1 MNMISTG
8 AFLTE
13 MDASQ
18 KQETLVAKLVSAWEK
33 KNAKVARAGG
43 LSLMALS
50 LAACG
55 SDDDTATTTSTSTT
69 TTTTTT
75 TAVTPITSALTIGQD
90 SITGTTANDSITGAR
105 IDTVQTWNSTDT
117 LAGGDGT
124 DSFSATIA
132 AAVTPAAGG
141 VTGIENLTLTNV
153 AGASTTVTFSTA
165 TVTGIDDV
173 TSITNLGSTASSD
186 LVLTRVVDLAEVTL
200 ENTVAATTITFADT
214 VLAGTADTFTL
225 NVNGNTGAINI
236 GNSSGAGTGIET
248 LVINSNGA
256 TSTFSAVNLDATPA
270 TVTIKGSAAL
280 DLNAAAAFPKMATL
294 NAGDFTGDLDILL
307 GADTVTGTADAKT
320 LTFGSGNDD
329 LDLGALDPGQ
339 IGVLTVNMGAG
350 NDATDLDN
358 YADTTMVIDGGDGT
372 DSLTTATAITA
383 ANGTLISN
391 YETFIFGQ
399 NAGTQDLSLL
409 ATNSSFTSVNAS
421 AATTTMNNAGANVAT
436 LNLVGGVATTAA
448 TFDRLIDN
456 TTNALTV
463 KATTANMTLTGDLT
477 IDDEETVTFDSSSF
491 DLVVQG
497 DIATADATSIILTGD
512 NIITLGANGSKE
524 FSSVKITSIDAS
536 GVTGSEA
543 VSVFAINNTSA
554 MTVTG
559 PASTGTF
566 IFDGGTKADTIT
578 AGGGIMDVDAGAG
591 DDIITGGA
599 KADILEGDG
608 GADTIT
614 GGAAADYIAG
624 GAGRDVIDLTETTAA
639 VDEVEL
645 SSGATTVD
653 KITGF
658 LAGGVTGADNI
669 SALQATHG
677 FNSTDGTSTVLLST
691 GATLKAA
698 DNAADSNIA
707 TISTNVAA
715 GTFDSFLAG
724 TMTEAS
730 MEANVITALGLT
742 GALDAAAVVLVFV
755 DDGEDTGVIK
765 FTGNDAGTDDLAA
778 TTEIEI
784 MAVLDG
790 IADATDIVVGDV
802 LMT

>member
-1 MNMISTG
+1 MISTG

-55 SDDDTATTTSTSTT
+55 SDDDTTTTTSTSTT

-75 TAVTPITSALTIGQD
+75 VTPITSALTIGQD
-90 SITGTTANDSITGAR
+90 SVTGTTANDTITGAR
-105 IDTVQTWNSTDT
+105 VDTVQTWNSTDT
-117 LAGGDGT
+117 IAGGDGT

-132 AAVTPAAGG
+132 ANVTPGASG
-141 VTGIENLTLTNV
+141 VTGVENLTITNV
-153 AGASTTVTFSTA
+153 AGASRTVTFSTA
-165 TVTGIDDV
+165 SVTGIDDV
-173 TSITNLGSTASSD
+173 TNITNLGSTASSD
-186 LVLTRVVDLAEVTL
+186 LVLTRIVDLAEVTL

-225 NVNGNTGAINI
+225 NVNGNTGAVNI

-270 TVTIKGSAAL
+270 TLTIKGSAAL
-280 DLNAAAAFPKMATL
+280 DINAAAAFPKMATL
-294 NAGDFTGDLDILL
+294 NAADFTGDLDILL

-320 LTFGSGNDD
+320 LTFGSGADD
-329 LDLGALDPGQ
+329 LDLGALDPGE

-399 NAGTQDLSLL
+399 NGGTQDLSLL
-409 ATNSSFTSVNAS
+409 ATNASFTSVNSA

-512 NIITLGANGSKE
+512 NIITLGANASKE

-536 GVTGSEA
+536 GVTGTEA

-591 DDIITGGA
+591 DDTITGGA

>member
-409 ATNSSFTSVNAS
+409 ATNSSFTSVNAA

-497 DIATADATSIILTGD
+497 DIATADATSIVLTGD

>member
-18 KQETLVAKLVSAWEK
+18 KQETLVSKLVSAWEK

-55 SDDDTATTTSTSTT
+55 SDDDTSSTSTSTT

-75 TAVTPITSALTIGQD
+75 ADPDPVALTIGQD
-90 SITGTTANDSITGAR
+90 ALPGSAGNDTFTGAR

-117 LAGGDGT
+117 IAGGAGT

-132 AAVTPAAGG
+132 ADVTPAAGAITG
-141 VTGIENLTLTNV
+141 VENMTITNV
-153 AGASTTVTFSTA
+153 AGAARTVTFSTA

-173 TSITNLGSTASSD
+173 TSITNLGSTTSSD
-186 LVLTRVVDLAEVTL
+186 LVLTRIVDLAEITL
-200 ENTVAATTITFADT
+200 ENTVAATTITFADS
-214 VLAGTADTFTL
+214 VLAGTADTLTL
-225 NVNGNTGAINI
+225 NVNGNTGAVNI
-236 GNSSGAGTGIET
+236 GNATTGAGTGIET

-256 TSTFSAVNLDATPA
+256 TSTFSAVNIDATPA
-270 TVTIKGSAAL
+270 TLTIKGSASL
-280 DLNAAAAFPKMATL
+280 DMNAAAAFPKMATL
-294 NAGDFTGDLDILL
+294 DASTFTGDLDILL

-329 LDLGALDPGQ
+329 LDLGALDPGE

-372 DSLTTATAITA
+372 DSITTATAITA
-383 ANGTLISN
+383 ANGTKITN

-399 NAGTQDLSLL
+399 NTGTQDLSLI
-409 ATNSSFTSVNAS
+409 ASNSSFTSVNAA
-421 AATTTMNNAGANVAT
+421 AATTTMNNVGANVAT

-456 TTNALTV
+456 TTNSLTV
-463 KATTANMTLTGDLT
+463 KAITANTTLTGDLT
-477 IDDEETVTFDSSSF
+477 INDEETVTFDSSSY
-491 DLVVQG
+491 DLVIQG
-497 DIATADATSIILTGD
+497 DIGTTDTTSVVLTGS
-512 NIITLGANGSKE
+512 NLITLGANGSKE
-524 FSSVKITSIDAS
+524 FSSVKIATIDAS
-536 GVTGSEA
+536 GVTGTEA
-543 VSVFAINNTSA
+543 VNVFAINNTSA

-566 IFDGGTKADTIT
+566 TFDGGTKADTIT
-578 AGGGIMDVDAGAG
+578 AGGGILDVDAGAG
-591 DDIITGGA
+591 DDTITGGA
-599 KADILEGDG
+599 KADIIQGDG

-614 GGAAADYIAG
+614 GGEAADYIEG
-624 GAGRDVIDLTETTAA
+624 GAGRDVINLAETTAA
-639 VDEVEL
+639 SDEVEL
-645 SSGATTVD
+645 SRGATTVD

-658 LAGGVTGADNI
+658 LAGAGTGADNI

-677 FNSTDGTSTVLLST
+677 WTSTDGTTTVLLST

-724 TMTEAS
+724 TMTEAD
-730 MEANVITALGLT
+730 MESNVITALGLT
-742 GALDAAAVVLVFV
+742 GALDTAAEVLVFV
-755 DDGEDTGVIK
+755 DDGEDTGV
-765 FTGNDAGTDDLAA
+765 FRFSGNDAATDDLASA
-778 TTEIEI
+778 GEIEI

-790 IADATDIVVGDV
+790 LADATDIAVGDV
-802 LMT
+802 LFT